1 MQLRL
6 MSRASALAVHQAD
19 LVAAAILRIRPD
31 AEIVRQTRVSLG
43 DRNPHVD
50 LSATPEKGVFTFDLS
65 QALLDGHTDAVVH
78 SWKDLPV
85 EGHPGTTIA
94 ATLTRADPRDVL
106 LVRREVVDARPG
118 RVRVLSSSPRRVWQ
132 IERNGPRWLPWTV
145 TSIETLPVRGNVPT
159 RLRKL
164 ISEEGDA
171 LIVAKAAIDRL
182 LSEGAPDDAAA
193 EVRASLDRCRWMVLP
208 LKEHP
213 TAPAQG
219 ALAVEIA
226 DTRLDLRSLFA
237 QLDDHAT
244 RRAVEDERAI
254 LAAFGGGC
262 HEAVGA
268 TVLPRDYGRITSI
281 RARVSGDD
289 ERESWALDPSRTP
302 PPPAAPGAFW
312 PRPEERD
319 ASTRRALE
327 VSPPDDDR
335 GWWISRAEA
344 LPHDWRPSGDRI
356 VWAAGSRTWERLARR
371 GVWVNGCADGL
382 GDAEAPGVDT
392 IAGRTMSWLRL
403 THDASGN
410 DPAALATYSVET
422 PLPEDLASRTH
433 FFWTSGSVLRRALAR
448 FPSLASAWHASG
460 PGRTAA
466 ALRET
471 LGDTAPTS
479 VWLDYDQWH
488 RHVTS

>member
-1 MQLRL
+1 MRLRL

-19 LVAAAILRIRPD
+19 LVAAAIRRARPD
-31 AEIVRQTRVSLG
+31 VEIVRQTRASLG

-50 LSATPEKGVFTFDLS
+50 LSATPDKGVFTSDLS
-65 QALLDGHTDAVVH
+65 QALLDDHADAVVH

-85 EGHPGTTIA
+85 EGHAGTSIA

-106 LVRREVVDARPG
+106 LVRREVVDARPD

-132 IERNGPRWLPWTV
+132 IERSGHRWLPWTV
-145 TSIETLPVRGNVPT
+145 ASIETSPVRGNVPT

-164 ISEEGDA
+164 ASGEGDA

-182 LSEGAPDDAAA
+182 LSGEAPDEVTAD
-193 EVRASLDRCRWMVLP
+193 VRASVARCRWMVLP

-237 QLDDHAT
+237 ELDDHAT

-262 HEAVGA
+262 HAAVGA
-268 TVLPRDYGRITSI
+268 TVLSRDYGRITSI
-281 RARVSGDD
+281 RARLSDD
-289 ERESWALDPSRTP
+289 VERESWALDSSRTP
-302 PPPAAPGAFW
+302 PPPAARGAFW

-319 ASTRRALE
+319 AATRRPLD
-327 VSPPDDDR
+327 VSAPDDDR
-335 GWWISRAEA
+335 GWWISRADA
-344 LPHDWRPSGDRI
+344 LPDGWRPSADRI
-356 VWAAGSRTWERLARR
+356 IWTAGSRSWERLARR
-371 GVWVNGCADGL
+371 GIWVNGCAEGL
-382 GDAEAPGVDT
+382 GDTEMPGVDT
-392 IAGRTMSWLRL
+392 IAGRTVSWLRL
-403 THDASGN
+403 THDASG
-410 DPAALATYSVET
+410 DPAALATYTVET
-422 PLPEDLASRTH
+422 SLPDDLQTRTH
-433 FFWTSGSVLRRALAR
+433 FFWTSGSLFRRALTR

-471 LGDTAPTS
+471 LGDRAQTS